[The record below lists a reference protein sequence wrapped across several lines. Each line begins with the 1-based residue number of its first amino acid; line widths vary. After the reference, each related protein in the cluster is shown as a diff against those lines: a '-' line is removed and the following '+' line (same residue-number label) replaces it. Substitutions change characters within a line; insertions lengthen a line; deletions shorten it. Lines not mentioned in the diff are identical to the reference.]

1 MYKILV
7 VDDNKIER
15 KGIVAQI
22 NKLNFPCETAE
33 AQNGRKA
40 LSYLEKNKVDI
51 LLTDI
56 RMPFMNGLELITR
69 AKTLYPEI
77 RSVIFSA
84 YSDFSYAQQAITCKA
99 DCYLLKPI
107 DLPEF
112 SKALSSIIEELNH
125 TKQFHSE
132 ETAIIE
138 NMINFDSLAR
148 SVHPSQSAGDIP
160 KLIDGIFDSIENKK
174 IDGLSSSVDNLLIKM
189 QEYNVASMLYVKQIV
204 IEIIKKLCIYLSDTD
219 KSNITEHI
227 KRIAVCGSL
236 NEIRDFTKGLIDDI
250 CEKISSAD
258 EDVKSSN
265 FIIDFAV
272 DYVSRKYM
280 NDISLE
286 SIAKELDISSG
297 YFSRTFKKEVGQGF
311 VRYLTLYRIERAK
324 EKLIK
329 TNMKIKDISNSV
341 GIMDISYFGFIFKK
355 YTGFTPDEYRKKH
368 R

>member
-15 KGIVAQI
+15 NGIVAQI
-22 NKLNFPCETAE
+22 NKLNIPCETAE

-56 RMPFMNGLELITR
+56 RMPFINGLELITR
-69 AKTLYPEI
+69 ARTLYPEI

-84 YSDFSYAQQAITCKA
+84 YSDFSYAQQAIASKA

-107 DLPEF
+107 DLSEF
-112 SKALSSIIEELNH
+112 SKALTSIIDDLNH

-138 NMINFDSLAR
+138 NMINFNSPAR
-148 SVHPSQSAGDIP
+148 SAHPSQSVGDIP
-160 KLIDGIFDSIENKK
+160 KLIDSIFSSIESKN
-174 IDGLSSSVDNLLIKM
+174 ICGLSSEVDKLLLRM
-189 QEYNVASMLYVKQIV
+189 QKYNVASMLYVKQIV
-204 IEIIKKLCIYLSDTD
+204 IEIIKKLCIYLSDAD
-219 KSNITEHI
+219 KSNVTEHI
-227 KRIAVCGSL
+227 KHIAVCGSL
-236 NEIRDFTKGLIDDI
+236 NDIRIFTKSLIDNI
-250 CEKISSAD
+250 CEKISLAD
-258 EDVKSSN
+258 EGIKSSN

-272 DYVSRKYM
+272 DYVSRRYM

-324 EKLIK
+324 EKLTK

-341 GIMDISYFGFIFKK
+341 GITDISYFGFIFKK
-355 YTGFTPDEYRKKH
+355 YTGFTPDEYRKKY